1 MVFLGLSVGWF
12 LLGFIV
18 GGFVLALVLSW
29 LVVFVG
35 FGFCFFVGFFFFN
48 KSKEQMFLFGIKW
61 AAGLDPALASR
72 TVYLE

>member
-35 FGFCFFVGFFFFN
+35 FGFCFILTTAQYCPFWN
-48 KSKEQMFLFGIKW
+48 DSFLLSLKW
-61 AAGLDPALASR
+61 
-72 TVYLE
+72 